1 MKRSPQT
8 VWANSQLW
16 NGVRRR
22 FEQIPSCE
30 MVSADGLSK
39 FPAVKWCS
47 QTVWANSPLWNGVR
61 TQFEQILSCEMV
73 SADGLSKFPTVKWC
87 PQTVWANSQLWND
100 VRRRFKSSWSSRVLA
115 WRSTCSPIR
124 LFFGLLHCVRND
136 GQVILDCFTAFART
150 GEWYWIASL
159 RSQGRASD
167 TGLLHCVR
175 KDKWVKG

>member
-1 MKRSPQT
+1 
-8 VWANSQLW
+8 
-16 NGVRRR
+16 
-22 FEQIPSCE
+22 

-150 GEWYWIASL
+150 SEWKGSDFFII
-159 RSQGRASD
+159 RHPQGKRHTYTERRLSS
-167 TGLLHCVR
+167 GIYLPRREEVY
-175 KDKWVKG
+175 